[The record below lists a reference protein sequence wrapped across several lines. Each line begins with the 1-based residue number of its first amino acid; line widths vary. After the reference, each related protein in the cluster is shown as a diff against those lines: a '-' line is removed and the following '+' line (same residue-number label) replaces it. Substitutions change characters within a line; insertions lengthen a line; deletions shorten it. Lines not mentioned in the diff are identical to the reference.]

1 MIRSLWTGATGM
13 KAQQQNVNTIA
24 NNLANINTVGFKKS
38 VAHFQDLLYQSINRA
53 GTLEASD
60 GQTRPTSTQ
69 VGLGVNLSS
78 IDKIFS
84 QGETLI
90 TENPLDISIEG
101 EGFFKIALPGGADF
115 AYTRD
120 GSFKLDSTGRIVT
133 DRGNLLEPQITISPE
148 AVAISIAPDGTL
160 QSVDSG
166 GNVLDQA
173 QIQIYN
179 FINPNGLMAMGDNLF
194 QVTPGAGP
202 EIEGVP
208 GEQGLGKLRQST
220 LERSNVTAIDSM
232 TSLIEGQR
240 AYEFNAKSITTS
252 DEMLQQINTLKR

>member
-1 MIRSLWTGATGM
+1 MIRSLWSGATGM

-24 NNLANINTVGFKKS
+24 NNLANINTIGFKKS
-38 VAHFQDLLYQSINRA
+38 VAHFQDLIYQTLNRA
-53 GTLEASD
+53 GTLESTD

-69 VGLGVNLSS
+69 VGLGVNLAS

-84 QGETLI
+84 QGETLL
-90 TENPLDISIEG
+90 TDNPLDIAIEG
-101 EGFFKIALPGGADF
+101 EGFFKIALPGGNGF

-120 GSFKLDSTGRIVT
+120 GSFKLDSEGRIVT
-133 DRGNLLEPQITISPE
+133 NRGNLLEPEISISPE

-160 QSVDSG
+160 QSVDG
-166 GNVLDQA
+166 AGNVLDQA
-173 QIQIYN
+173 QINVYN

-194 QVTPGAGP
+194 QSTVGAGA
-202 EIEGVP
+202 EITGIP
-208 GEQGLGKLRQST
+208 GQDGIGKLRQST
-220 LERSNVTAIDSM
+220 LERSNVTAIDAM